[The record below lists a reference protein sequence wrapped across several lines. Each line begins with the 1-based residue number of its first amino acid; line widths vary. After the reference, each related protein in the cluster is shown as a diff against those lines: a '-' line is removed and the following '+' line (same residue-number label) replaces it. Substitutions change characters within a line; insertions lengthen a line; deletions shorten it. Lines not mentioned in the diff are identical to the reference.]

1 MSNIV
6 TFCFD
11 FARPDPYQY
20 RPFGICEGI
29 GFAFTGCCKTLPP
42 RKTKPADL
50 PAKLDALDDKIHD
63 LLMTRA
69 ELQASASPAEM
80 AARLRRLAQRHT
92 GALPLSA
99 MTRIWR
105 ELMSATA
112 APGRTVHVYGA
123 DRAGQFRDLARD
135 LFGSLVAMK
144 SHLSA
149 SAIVHECSGDPLAF
163 GVVPPPE
170 SDENAR
176 AWWAQLTPAGKVGPR
191 VVATLPLVGAA
202 QAAAYV
208 IGTLEPE
215 PSGDDTTLL
224 LLEAG
229 DTLSLTK
236 LQTMLKQGGLEARLL
251 AVSRDSAKSAV
262 RHHLLEVAGFLQ
274 PDDSRLGALMEQR
287 DDAILGVNYVGS
299 YANPLTGVSAP

>member
-1 MSNIV
+1 M
-6 TFCFD
+6 
-11 FARPDPYQY
+11 
-20 RPFGICEGI
+20 
-29 GFAFTGCCKTLPP
+29 PP
-42 RKTKPADL
+42 RKTKPDDL

-63 LLMTRA
+63 LLMKRA
-69 ELQASASPAEM
+69 DLQATASPAAQ
-80 AARLRRLAQRHT
+80 AAILRRLAERHK
-92 GALPLSA
+92 GALPLA
-99 MTRIWR
+99 AVTRIWR
-105 ELMSATA
+105 ELMAAAA

-135 LFGSLVAMK
+135 LFGSSVNMK
-144 SHLSA
+144 THLSA
-149 SAIVHECSGDPLAF
+149 TAIVHECSGDPLAF

-176 AWWAQLTPAGKVGPR
+176 AWWAQLTPAGKIGPR
-191 VVATLPLVGAA
+191 VVATLPLLGASQA
-202 QAAAYV
+202 QAYV

-236 LQTMLKQGGLEARLL
+236 LQTLLKQGGFEARLL

-262 RHHLLEVAGFLQ
+262 RHHLLEVSSFLR
-274 PDDSRLGALMEQR
+274 PDDARLGALMEQR
-287 DDAILGVNYVGS
+287 DDAILGVAYVGS
-299 YANPLTGVSAP
+299 YANPLTEVLVP